1 MYNHITLKELRPKL
15 PKVIETLDTTLE
27 RFIVT
32 KRGEPI
38 AVLLSID
45 DFESMIETLNETS
58 DLENLKEIKKSM
70 DEVKKG
76 QTVDWE
82 VVKKKYNV

>member
-15 PKVIETLDTTLE
+15 PKVIEQVDTTLE
-27 RFIVT
+27 RFIIT
-32 KRGEPI
+32 KRGDPV

-45 DFESMIETLNETS
+45 DFEGIIETLNEIS
-58 DLENLKEIKKSM
+58 DLENLKEIRKSM

-82 VVKKKYNV
+82 DVKKKYNV